1 MRVDGKTIAQEI
13 LESLSRQVI
22 LLKQKNITPHLAI
35 ILIGNDPASIAYV
48 KQKILK
54 ANKVGIKT
62 TLLNHESRIKPSPRA
77 QAEGN
82 QELVETIE
90 QLNNDNN
97 IHGIIIQRPLPLHI
111 NSELIDRAI
120 DPQKDVD
127 AFNSKAKFDSPISM
141 AILAI
146 LEHVFERRGDTSE
159 GLPTA
164 RTRYPKRILAEHWRD
179 ERVAGPQA
187 EFINWLNAKKI
198 AVIGKGETGGRP
210 VIKTLKKLGVKP
222 IIVDS
227 KTQNSKFKTQ
237 EADIIISAVGKPKIL
252 NSSSIKK
259 GAILISIGLH
269 KGADGKLH
277 GDYEEDEIKNTA
289 SFYTPTPGGVGPVN
303 VSMLLKNVVHSAESF
318 RC

>member
-120 DPQKDVD
+120 DPKKDVD
-127 AFNSKAKFDSPISM
+127 AFNPKAKFDSPISM

-146 LEHVFERRGDTSE
+146 LEHIYYSLKIKNTKFT
-159 GLPTA
+159 
-164 RTRYPKRILAEHWRD
+164 
-179 ERVAGPQA
+179 Q
-187 EFINWLNAKKI
+187 WLCSKKI
-198 AVIGKGETGGRP
+198 VVIGKGETGGRP